1 MDAPQRRLRHSNHEE
16 TNTKK
21 ESPEQVHFSSQRA
34 GDIYNLTSRDR
45 TALGGGGLGRR
56 ANVQTLID
64 ENKTPPS
71 DKHSHTRALSYTHA
85 CTYRLLP
92 ALSALHQR
100 EELHLFPS
108 QFFIIEGAK
117 ETQHF
122 LFTSSAAFSLTLS
135 FSFLRL

>member
-1 MDAPQRRLRHSNHEE
+1 MHHSDGSGIQTMRKQTQKKSHQSKFTSLLSVPVIFTTSPRE
-16 TNTKK
+16 TGQ
-21 ESPEQVHFSSQRA
+21 PW
-34 GDIYNLTSRDR
+34 
-45 TALGGGGLGRR
+45 GGLGRR

-100 EELHLFPS
+100 EELHLFLS